1 MRTNLKTLRNRRKM
15 SVKNISLMLDIS
27 ASHYYKIES
36 GIRNPNFVLAGK
48 IATLLDCSVD
58 ELFFKDELD
67 KMSKINAS

>member
-1 MRTNLKTLRNRRKM
+1 M